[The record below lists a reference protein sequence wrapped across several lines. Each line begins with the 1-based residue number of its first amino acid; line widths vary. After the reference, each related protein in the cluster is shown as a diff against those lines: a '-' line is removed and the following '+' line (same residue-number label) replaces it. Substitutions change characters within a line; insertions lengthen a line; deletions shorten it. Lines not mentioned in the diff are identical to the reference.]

1 MFFCE
6 SWRYPGPGIR
16 AWNSRSEWLAE
27 RSGRASTS
35 PGRAMETGGKG
46 KLAGKP
52 LHSAKERNDR
62 HALLLPGNHRA
73 LRCQNDGKLQA
84 GGPPDN

>member
-1 MFFCE
+1 
-6 SWRYPGPGIR
+6 
-16 AWNSRSEWLAE
+16 
-27 RSGRASTS
+27 
-35 PGRAMETGGKG
+35 METGGKG

-62 HALLLPGNHRA
+62 HALLLPGNQRA
-73 LRCQNDGKLQA
+73 LRCQNDDKLQA